1 MKQIGENI
9 YLAVEEFVNTGVSEK
24 TLHKGFFRDSPHWQS
39 IEDPTDR
46 RKRLVRYD
54 TLADKYKERLRS
66 GLWGGL
72 EPLEWL
78 ESEKCRGES
87 AKGGEVEKRL
97 REACETL
104 YMKWMYDYAPVVK
117 HTADERLRVRQ
128 QRCLARAAAVLE
140 GLGKYYIENNISW
153 RESGPVKQATE
164 WLKEQQGRYFP
175 LKYVPMNAVVLKEKL
190 REIWVEG
197 QEYTSVI
204 SLPRQGNNNHAE
216 HKEDV
221 DVRAWCIQARMSGK
235 NLTVAEI
242 ARRVRRAC
250 ELTDK
255 AVPSASWIQQLLAQ
269 PAVVRMC
276 ADSRWGRE
284 SGRGLFYKGYVPTTR
299 ALYAGDCWQMDGTRV
314 NILPHNSPLTP
325 NGGTK
330 KLQFLTIVAV
340 RDVYSG
346 DILGVSFGVS
356 ENRWMYLDALK
367 MAVKTTGYLPYELVH
382 DKFPGHNT
390 EEMEVTWEVL
400 RKMGVK
406 RTVSAVATGKAQTE
420 RWFGTLQSV
429 FLSREKYYYGEG
441 IRSSRPYAHRSPEYL
456 AKLRKEANQEGF
468 DFDAAWQMAWSA
480 VQAYRHTPIKSYSKK
495 AIDATPSELH
505 DNCEKAHVKT
515 VEIWEQA
522 TLFWNQ
528 TTLQIRRNM
537 VTLTVRKQEYLYS
550 VPQALLNQ
558 KNLSIRYDESDLKTV
573 VAFYEGTDVLAG
585 ELKLQEA
592 VNIYGPE
599 ADWGAYQKI
608 NSEQKGYV
616 SAQREALRLE
626 LEGSRDLESVLG
638 EDTLLLGARVG
649 KGDINGA
656 EDAILFEQMAL
667 VSEALGKE
675 QGTKSEGQKSKE
687 NRPKMQEATTFD
699 PLSFV
704 LGQM

>member
-1 MKQIGENI
+1 MKRINDII
-9 YLAVEEFVNTGVSEK
+9 YLSIDELASIGVSEN
-24 TLHKGFFRDSPHWQS
+24 TLKSAFQRNSPSWQA
-39 IEDPTDR
+39 IDDPADR

-54 TLADKYKERLRS
+54 TLADKYKERLQS

-72 EPLEWL
+72 EPEEWL
-78 ESEKCRGES
+78 EVNSCSRQND
-87 AKGGEVEKRL
+87 KGGEVEKRL
-97 REACETL
+97 LEACETL

-117 HTADERLRVRQ
+117 HTQNERLRVRQ

-140 GLGKYYIENNISW
+140 ALGKYYIENGLSW
-153 RESGPVKQATE
+153 RESAPVKQAVE
-164 WLKEQQGRYFP
+164 WLKEEQGRYFP

-197 QEYTSVI
+197 RECTAVI
-204 SLPRQGNNNHAE
+204 TLPRQGNDSHAK

-276 ADSRWGRE
+276 ADSRWGSE
-284 SGRGLFYKGYVPTTR
+284 SGRGLFYKGYIPTTR

-314 NILPHNSPLTP
+314 NILPHASDD
-325 NGGTK
+325 K
-330 KLQFLTIVAV
+330 KQRFLTIVAV

-356 ENRWMYLDALK
+356 ENRWMYLDAMK

-382 DKFPGHNT
+382 DRFPGHNT
-390 EEMEVTWEVL
+390 EEMEVTWGVL

-406 RTVSAVATGKAQTE
+406 LTPSFKATGKAQTE

-441 IRSSRPYAHRSPEYL
+441 IRSTRAYAHRSPEYL

-468 DFDAAWQMAWSA
+468 DFDSAWQMAWSA

-495 AIDATPSELH
+495 TIDATPSELH

-537 VTLTVRKQEYLYS
+537 VTLTVRKQEYLYA
-550 VPQALLNQ
+550 VPQTLLNQ
-558 KNLSIRYDESDLKTV
+558 KNLTIRYDESDLNTV
-573 VAFYEGTDVLAG
+573 IAFYEGGEVLAG
-585 ELKLQEA
+585 ELKLMEA
-592 VNIYGPE
+592 VNVYGPE
-599 ADWGAYQKI
+599 ADWGAFQKI
-608 NSEQKGYV
+608 NTENREYV

-656 EDAILFEQMAL
+656 EDAILFEQMAV
-667 VSEALGKE
+667 VSEALK
-675 QGTKSEGQKSKE
+675 GQATTAQHIDKK
-687 NRPKMQEATTFD
+687 RPKMQETTKID
-699 PLSFV
+699 VRSFV
-704 LGQM
+704 LDQM